1 MFQDILG
8 NDKIKKS
15 LEEGIKN
22 NKISHSY
29 LFLGQAGIGKKM
41 IAKELAKGIL
51 CLNEDNKYC
60 NNCKSCLEFEGGN
73 NPDFFVIEPEGN
85 TLKIDQI
92 RNMQIGVQ
100 EKPIISSKKVYIID
114 NADLM
119 TKEAQNALLKTLEE
133 PPEFITIILIG
144 ENENA
149 FLPTIKSRCMIL
161 HFNQIPDLDIKNYLE
176 KNYNIQVSNNML
188 EVFQGS
194 IGKAI
199 ELKDKQEI
207 YKNIEEA
214 IDNIE
219 KEDLIDLIKK
229 LDILY
234 TSKDEILDILDYINI
249 IFLRKAKENVK
260 YTRCI
265 KIVENTKRRITQNA
279 NYDMSIDNMLF
290 NIWEEVV

>member
-114 NADLM
+114 NADFM

-133 PPEFITIILIG
+133 PPEFVTIILIG

-161 HFNQIPDLDIKNYLE
+161 HFNQISDLDIKNYLE